1 MYNPARMVPGWARR
15 LPVLKTYAALRAA
28 RAELTA
34 TKDDLRRTR
43 AERDFA
49 RKTNS
54 HVISYGRLKELAQ
67 AHTAPYRGADPFPH
81 VVLDNFLEPALL
93 KEVLTEFDAMDRAA
107 WHYTERDTERKY
119 STEEFRYFGPTTRAL
134 FSQLNASLFLW
145 FLEQLTGVPGLIPDP
160 HLRGGGLHEIKRGG
174 ALGVHADFNFYQRL
188 NLYRRLNL
196 LVYLNE
202 NWQEA
207 WGGELELWDRSGTR
221 CVQRISPIFNRAV
234 IFDTSNFSYHGHPRP
249 LQCPEERSRKSLALY
264 YYTVDAPAEDDRTP
278 HTTVFVNTQR
288 VGAPESV

>member
-1 MYNPARMVPGWARR
+1 MEEAVEAALGELGLTEQEADVEVVQEPRSGLFGVGAQEAIVVVRPRSARR
-15 LPVLKTYAALRAA
+15 D
-28 RAELTA
+28 E
-34 TKDDLRRTR
+34 
-43 AERDFA
+43 E
-49 RKTNS
+49 
-54 HVISYGRLKELAQ
+54 
-67 AHTAPYRGADPFPH
+67 
-81 VVLDNFLEPALL
+81 
-93 KEVLTEFDAMDRAA
+93 LTEFDGLDRAA

-119 STEEFRYFGPTTRAL
+119 STEEFRSFGPTTRAL
-134 FSQLNASLFLW
+134 FYQVNASLFLW

-207 WGGELELWDRSGTR
+207 WGGELELWDRTGTR
-221 CVQRISPIFNRAV
+221 CVQRISPVFNRAV

-264 YYTVDAPAEDDRTP
+264 YYTVDAPADDDRTP

-288 VGAPESV
+288 GGAPESAHRDPAGGAPVRAGVVAWSRGPGGIHRSKKSTSRP